1 MTIKAF
7 TRPFTQQEPISQE
20 AIDAAIDVL
29 KSGRLHRYNTVENEL
44 SEVSLLEQEYAAYQ
58 GSKYCLACASGGY
71 AMSVALKAA
80 GLKLGESVLTN
91 AFTLAPVPGAISNA
105 GGTSLFIEITK
116 DLVLDLDD
124 LSKKASESGARFLLI
139 SHMRGH
145 LVDMDRLMEIVS
157 DNNLILI
164 EDCAHTMGAQWK
176 KQKSGN
182 FGLAGCFSTQTYKHL
197 NSGEGGFLTSDDE
210 DFMARAIIY
219 SGSYMFYERHGA
231 APKPEAF
238 SDIRLQTPNYSGRM
252 DNLRAAIL
260 RPQLTNLEKNIN
272 RWNERYQL
280 VESELKGAKGI
291 EVPVRFE
298 EERYVGSSIQ
308 FRIPGI
314 TEAEA
319 ELFIEKNKQLGVEL
333 KWFGN
338 DNPSGFTSNHKSWKY
353 VSQQQLNQSDE
364 ILSNLFDL
372 RLPLTF
378 SLEDCNHLSEIII
391 ECSNEFLSK

>member
-1 MTIKAF
+1 MAIKAF
-7 TRPFTQQEPISQE
+7 KRPFTQQEPISQE
-20 AIDAAIDVL
+20 AIDAAINVL

>member
-1 MTIKAF
+1 MAIKAF
-7 TRPFTQQEPISQE
+7 KRPFTQQEPISQE
-20 AIDAAIDVL
+20 AIDAAINVL

-80 GLKLGESVLTN
+80 GLKLGENVLTN

-145 LVDMDRLMEIVS
+145 LVDMDSLMEIVS

>member
-1 MTIKAF
+1 MAIKAF
-7 TRPFTQQEPISQE
+7 KRPFTQQEPISQE
-20 AIDAAIDVL
+20 AIDAAINVL
-29 KSGRLHRYNTVENEL
+29 RSGRLHRYNTVENEL

-145 LVDMDRLMEIVS
+145 LVDMDSLMEIVS

>member
-1 MTIKAF
+1 
-7 TRPFTQQEPISQE
+7 
-20 AIDAAIDVL
+20 
-29 KSGRLHRYNTVENEL
+29 
-44 SEVSLLEQEYAAYQ
+44 
-58 GSKYCLACASGGY
+58 
-71 AMSVALKAA
+71 
-80 GLKLGESVLTN
+80 
-91 AFTLAPVPGAISNA
+91 
-105 GGTSLFIEITK
+105 
-116 DLVLDLDD
+116 
-124 LSKKASESGARFLLI
+124 
-139 SHMRGH
+139 
-145 LVDMDRLMEIVS
+145 
-157 DNNLILI
+157 
-164 EDCAHTMGAQWK
+164 
-176 KQKSGN
+176 
-182 FGLAGCFSTQTYKHL
+182 
-197 NSGEGGFLTSDDE
+197 
-210 DFMARAIIY
+210 
-219 SGSYMFYERHGA
+219 
-231 APKPEAF
+231 
-238 SDIRLQTPNYSGRM
+238 M

>member
-1 MTIKAF
+1 MAIKAF

-58 GSKYCLACASGGY
+58 ESKYCLACASGGY

>member
-58 GSKYCLACASGGY
+58 ESKYCLACASGGY

-145 LVDMDRLMEIVS
+145 LVDMDSLMEIVS

-391 ECSNEFLSK
+391 ECSNEFLIK

>member
-1 MTIKAF
+1 MAIKAF
-7 TRPFTQQEPISQE
+7 KRPFTQQEPISQE
-20 AIDAAIDVL
+20 AIDAAIVVL

-58 GSKYCLACASGGY
+58 ESKYCLACASGGY

-364 ILSNLFDL
+364 ILSSLFDL

-378 SLEDCNHLSEIII
+378 SLEDCSHLSEIII
-391 ECSNEFLSK
+391 DCAKKFLKT